1 MKNKLKYK
9 DIVIADAGF
18 VMNLPDRLDRKEN
31 AINVLNHLN
40 ITGWEFEDGVRF
52 EDEEW
57 RRYGCTQSYINIFK
71 KAIDND
77 YDSIIVFEDDIKIAN
92 MANLEDVDNIFKQIK
107 TKSRKYDFIALG
119 TRPLHGS
126 KIVKNSEYFGSISNC
141 LCTQSFLYKK
151 KFIKHAYNKLKNYQ
165 DNSCEYYKVFIDE
178 FINDSCS
185 HEQIYKIPN
194 KLFRAGI
201 TIPMIFTQL
210 ASYSDNEKNF
220 MNYEGWIEDSFWSA
234 LKNGENK

>member
-1 MKNKLKYK
+1 MKSKLKYK

-18 VMNLPDRLDRKEN
+18 VMNLPDRPDRREN
-31 AINVLNHLN
+31 VINVLNQLE

-52 EDEEW
+52 ETEEW
-57 RRYGCTQSYINIFK
+57 RRYGCTQSYLNIFK
-71 KAIDND
+71 KAIDNN

-92 MANLEDVDNIFKQIK
+92 MINSEQIDKIFKQIK
-107 TKSRKYDFIALG
+107 KKSRWYDFIALG
-119 TRPLHGS
+119 TRPLQGS
-126 KIVKNSEYFGSISNC
+126 SIVKSSENFGTISNC
-141 LCTQSFLYKK
+141 LCTQAFLYKK

-165 DNSCEYYKVFIDE
+165 DHTCEYYKVFIDE

-185 HEQIYKIPN
+185 HEQIYKRPN

-201 TIPMIFTQL
+201 TIPMMFTQL

-220 MNYEGWIEDSFWSA
+220 MNYEGWIEDSFWAA
-234 LKNGENK
+234 LNKGSNK